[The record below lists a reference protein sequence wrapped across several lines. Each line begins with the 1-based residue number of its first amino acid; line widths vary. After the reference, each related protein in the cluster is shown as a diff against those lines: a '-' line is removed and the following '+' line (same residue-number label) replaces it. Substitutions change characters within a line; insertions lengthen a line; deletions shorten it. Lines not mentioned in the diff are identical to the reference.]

1 MAKRPQAPYRG
12 KSREIS
18 GRRCQTVP
26 MATSDGWYLIGPLT
40 AVGLVGFL
48 GAVFWRMGLQPT
60 VPQDRDPLR
69 DAYVDGL
76 TIFGERED
84 YGLLYPAAVTEDPE
98 VADEIRRLLSEA
110 GIRAT
115 TTIRRDGR
123 VSVLVFA
130 EEVEEARRL
139 VGGSPAL

>member
-1 MAKRPQAPYRG
+1 
-12 KSREIS
+12 
-18 GRRCQTVP
+18 
-26 MATSDGWYLIGPLT
+26 MATSDGWYLIGPLI

-60 VPQDRDPLR
+60 GAPGGEP
-69 DAYVDGL
+69 DGL
-76 TIFGERED
+76 SIFSEYED
-84 YGLLYPAAVTEDPE
+84 YGLLWPAAVTDDPE
-98 VADEIRRLLSEA
+98 VADEIRRLLADA

-115 TTIRRDGR
+115 SATRRDGR

-139 VGGSPAL
+139 AQS